1 MEAGTVEAGQAEEPE
16 QVQAAGPALWWEV
29 EGSLTLRVEEQEDR
43 LEEEW

>member
-1 MEAGTVEAGQAEEPE
+1 MEAGQAEEPE
-16 QVQAAGPALWWEV
+16 QVQAAGPAPWWEM